1 MATQRAT
8 TLWDSR
14 AIASWGGTQHWE
26 RCKRSDGGAMSRDRD
41 SLRAFLFF
49 HFQSEKA
56 RGTGAAFAPRCDA
69 SVWNDIGIT
78 VCDCLTCLYLISDGA
93 SFLLHLS
100 RLPRCSHT
108 HRAAHSAFAFTDAL
122 ASSRS
127 RPHCLPVLDI
137 LGVDAENGSR
147 PQEATLIFVDFHDA
161 PDFRRHFI
169 SCRPLRASSSGAH
182 ANTTAKGIWD
192 GIPAIAPS
200 FQLTRRGR
208 VEPIQQSL

>member
-26 RCKRSDGGAMSRDRD
+26 RCKRSDVARPT
-41 SLRAFLFF
+41 LCEHFCFF